1 MKKIKH
7 FSFITFTAV
16 ISICY
21 LASCGSESD
30 KMSDAA
36 IERAA
41 TERFKALRDTLSV
54 QYNKNCDSLF
64 QNKVQEAVDSIIFEY
79 YKNSDT
85 LQIDSIE
92 QNDN

>member
-1 MKKIKH
+1 MKKLKRL
-7 FSFITFTAV
+7 SLITFTIA

-21 LASCGSESD
+21 LVSCGNESGQ
-30 KMSDAA
+30 MSDSA

-41 TERFKALRDTLSV
+41 TERFKALQDTLVV

-85 LQIDSIE
+85 LGLKDID
-92 QNDN
+92 